1 MNNQFKLNDIND
13 KIFNDDIKNLK
24 APCYLGFGQLSQHS
38 QFRDKAK
45 CFFDKTIHELGVKY
59 LSPVFEE
66 NSFMHPRRLMRF
78 MKNKPEGMLMKLQ
91 FCYDTRSSD
100 KFQGEIGY
108 LSKLSLIKS
117 RLTQMTSAK
126 WWIYQGW
133 DLGISFND
141 KTNKI
146 GLESWYGRK
155 NIEND
160 GFMHPR
166 RLMRFMKNK
175 PEGMLM
181 KLQFC
186 YDTRSSDKFQGE
198 IGYLSKLSLIK
209 SRLTQMTSAKWW
221 IYQGWDLGI
230 SFNDKTNKIG
240 LESWYGRKNIEND
253 DYFHVFVTVWDTNC
267 FVPYKEELIKRYPN
281 AIIDNMGFKN
291 RIYLHLPTIK
301 STDSDIIVEALN
313 NYYYQLLEII
323 KTIK

>member
-1 MNNQFKLNDIND
+1 
-13 KIFNDDIKNLK
+13 
-24 APCYLGFGQLSQHS
+24 
-38 QFRDKAK
+38 
-45 CFFDKTIHELGVKY
+45 
-59 LSPVFEE
+59 
-66 NSFMHPRRLMRF
+66 MHPRRLMRF
-78 MKNKPEGMLMKLQ
+78 MKNKPEGLLMKLQ

-117 RLTQMTSAK
+117 RLK
-126 WWIYQGW
+126 
-133 DLGISFND
+133 
-141 KTNKI
+141 
-146 GLESWYGRK
+146 
-155 NIEND
+155 
-160 GFMHPR
+160 
-166 RLMRFMKNK
+166 
-175 PEGMLM
+175 
-181 KLQFC
+181 
-186 YDTRSSDKFQGE
+186 
-198 IGYLSKLSLIK
+198 
-209 SRLTQMTSAKWW
+209 QMTSAKWW

-281 AIIDNMGFKN
+281 AIIDNMGLKN